1 MKKIILLLVMF
12 PTLCFSQE
20 EEAEILLNGTVSAQ
34 NNQIKDVEDPTEAQD
49 VVTLSYLESQISLL
63 QSQIDAIQTQNLIY
77 PTGTVHCDPDN
88 PTEVVAVLNPITG
101 RYWMDRNLG
110 ASQVAT
116 SSTDENSY
124 GDLYQWGRGA
134 DGHQCRESLT
144 TTTLSSTDQP
154 ENGLFILTTSGPNDW
169 RTPQNN
175 NLWQGV
181 DGVNNPCP
189 TGYRIPTQAEF
200 DDERSTWDSQNY
212 IGAFGSVLKLT
223 QGGTRNEVP
232 FYVGNSG
239 GYWSSSV
246 VNGNGGAS
254 GLNFG
259 SYSSDP
265 SESGAG
271 YELNSRV
278 SGASIRC
285 IKN

>member
-1 MKKIILLLVMF
+1 MI
-12 PTLCFSQE
+12 PTLSFAQG
-20 EEAEILLNGTVSAQ
+20 EEADILLNGTVSAE
-34 NNQIKDVEDPTEAQD
+34 NNQIKNVEDPTDDQD
-49 VVTLSYLESQISLL
+49 AVTLVFLLEKLSYLQN
-63 QSQIDAIQTQNLIY
+63 QIDAIQTQNPY
-77 PTGTVHCDPDN
+77 PIGTVHCDPDN

-134 DGHQCRESLT
+134 DGHQCRDALT
-144 TTTLSSTDQP
+144 TTILSSTDQP
-154 ENGLFILTTSGPNDW
+154 ENGLFILATTGPYDW
-169 RTPQNN
+169 RSPQNN

-200 DDERSTWDSQNY
+200 DEERSTWDSQNS
-212 IGAFGSVLKLT
+212 IGAFDSVLRLT

-232 FYVGNSG
+232 FYVGVSG
-239 GYWSSSV
+239 GYWSSTV

-259 SYSSDP
+259 SYSTDP
-265 SESGAG
+265 SEPGAA

>member
-1 MKKIILLLVMF
+1 MKKFILLFVMIPALSF
-12 PTLCFSQE
+12 AQG
-20 EEAEILLNGTVSAQ
+20 EEADILLNGTVSAE
-34 NNQIKDVEDPTEAQD
+34 NNQIKNIEDPTDDQD
-49 VVTLSYLESQISLL
+49 AVTLVFLLEKLSYLQDQIN
-63 QSQIDAIQTQNLIY
+63 AIQTLNPY
-77 PTGTVHCDPDN
+77 PIGTVHCDPDN
-88 PTEVVAVLNPITG
+88 PTEVIAVLNPITG

-134 DGHQCRESLT
+134 DGHQCRDALT
-144 TTTLSSTDQP
+144 TTILSSTDQP
-154 ENGLFILTTSGPNDW
+154 ENGLFILATSGPYDW
-169 RTPQNN
+169 RSPQNN

-181 DGVNNPCP
+181 EGVNNPCP
-189 TGYRIPTQAEF
+189 TGYRIPTLAEF
-200 DDERSTWDSQNY
+200 EEERSTWDSQNS

-232 FYVGNSG
+232 FYVGGSG
-239 GYWSSSV
+239 GYWSSTV
-246 VNGNGGAS
+246 YDGNGGSS

-259 SYSSDP
+259 SYSTDP
-265 SESGAG
+265 AESGAAF
-271 YELNSRV
+271 ELNSRA

>member
-1 MKKIILLLVMF
+1 MKKFILLFVMI
-12 PTLCFSQE
+12 PVLSFSQG
-20 EEAEILLNGTVSAQ
+20 EEADILLNGTVSAE
-34 NNQIKDVEDPTEAQD
+34 NNQIKNVEDPTDDQD
-49 VVTLSYLESQISLL
+49 AVTLVFLLEKLSYLQN
-63 QSQIDAIQTQNLIY
+63 QIDAIQTQNPY
-77 PTGTVHCDPDN
+77 PIGTVHCDPDN
-88 PTEVVAVLNPITG
+88 PTEVVAVLNPLTG

-134 DGHQCRESLT
+134 DGHQCRDALT
-144 TTTLSSTDQP
+144 TTILSSTDQP
-154 ENGLFILTTSGPNDW
+154 DNGLFILATTGPYDW
-169 RTPQNN
+169 RSPQNN

-200 DDERSTWDSQNY
+200 DEERSTWDSQNS
-212 IGAFGSVLKLT
+212 IGAFDSVLRLT

-232 FYVGNSG
+232 FYVGVSG
-239 GYWSSSV
+239 GYWSSTV

-265 SESGAG
+265 SESGAA